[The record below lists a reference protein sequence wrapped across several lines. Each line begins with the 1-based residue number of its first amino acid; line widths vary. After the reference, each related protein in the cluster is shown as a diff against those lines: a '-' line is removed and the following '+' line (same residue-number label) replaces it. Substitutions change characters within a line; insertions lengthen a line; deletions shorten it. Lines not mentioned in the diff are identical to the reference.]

1 VKSRH
6 CVTRLRILIAEADIH
21 VADVLIEECEA
32 ALGADV
38 VAARSGGGALQALS
52 WFPPT
57 LALVDL
63 MLPDMCGFEVAR
75 CVANYEVPTI
85 LMSGHPTKM
94 MLCEEYGFPHLCKP
108 FSISQLTNLT
118 TKVIRE
124 AEYSIAQLQWSYV
137 RLQAALEASGRI
149 VDAARKSSKASAE
162 ARACGRMNQFVR
174 G

>member
-1 VKSRH
+1 VTSRH
-6 CVTRLRILIAEADIH
+6 GRTPLRILIAEADLH
-21 VADVLIEECEA
+21 VSDVLIAECEI

-75 CVANYEVPTI
+75 YAANYEVPTL
-85 LMSGHPTKM
+85 LMSGHPEKM
-94 MLCEEYGFPHLCKP
+94 LLCEDHGFPHLCKP
-108 FSISQLTNLT
+108 FSISQLTNLAR
-118 TKVIRE
+118 KVIRE
-124 AEYSIAQLQWSYV
+124 AEQNVAQLRWSYV
-137 RLQAALEASGRI
+137 RLQATLHASRRI
-149 VDAARKSSKASAE
+149 VGAARKSSKASAE
-162 ARACGRMNQFVR
+162 GRAQRRMNQFER

>member
-1 VKSRH
+1 MLW
-6 CVTRLRILIAEADIH
+6 RLDLAGE
-21 VADVLIEECEA
+21 
-32 ALGADV
+32 
-38 VAARSGGGALQALS
+38 ALQALS

-85 LMSGHPTKM
+85 LMSGHPAKM
-94 MLCEEYGFPHLCKP
+94 LLCEEYGFPHLCKP

-124 AEYSIAQLQWSYV
+124 ADQNVAQLQWSYV
-137 RLQAALEASGRI
+137 RLQAASGRI

-162 ARACGRMNQFVR
+162 ARAWRRMNQFER